1 MFKWFNTYTLSNI
14 STTPPCKSAQH
25 WYTQQNVHTSCG
37 CFNNTL
43 TSPGC
48 KWQQCGVLYTDK
60 RGLNRLNWP
69 YTIRHKYSELYV
81 IRLMLDSLQVVETNS
96 SHLTW
101 FGREHATGISMRS
114 ATSSPSSPE
123 YTPRTLT
130 LGTIWAVTRNESRA
144 EVVPSRSNSYVCCWI
159 LPWLITYIW
168 RITTD
173 ELWAGHKICL
183 VDISY
188 RMSYCIK

>member
-1 MFKWFNTYTLSNI
+1 MHTSSYRLSKLSSYTFNQFNTYTLSNI
-14 STTPPCKSAQH
+14 STTPPCKSALNIDKH
-25 WYTQQNVHTSCG
+25 NKMFTPAVVVLT
-37 CFNNTL
+37 NTL

-48 KWQQCGVLYTDK
+48 KWQQCGLLYTDR
-60 RGLNRLNWP
+60 RGLNCLNWP
-69 YTIRHKYSELYV
+69 YTIRHKYSDRYV

-159 LPWLITYIW
+159 LP
-168 RITTD
+168 
-173 ELWAGHKICL
+173 
-183 VDISY
+183 
-188 RMSYCIK
+188 